1 MKEAKLVV
9 VLLLLLV
16 VVVAV
21 VDCESSSEW
30 QLLTK
35 QNFSSQ
41 IRQNPYILLFITLPW
56 SGESRSLMKEVA
68 HVVSDRQQEEF
79 RSLKLMFM
87 FRNTEKMLADAI
99 IAAAAAPAPNEE
111 EEEEITILFYLHSVS
126 YKYRGPFRALNI
138 LSSLLPHISNSN
150 SSSNQPQPP
159 LLNTPDHLNSF
170 LASTDKAL
178 LLLEFCGW
186 TPKLLANHNINHFG
200 VGVQEDLLG
209 NNFNAEAN
217 QTLADTR
224 KNNQKVAGDE
234 ILKCG
239 VENSFNGVPWLG
251 QFSSVNETASF
262 EEVENV
268 SSGVISSCTLQEFQQ
283 FESFFSKFMNV
294 AREFFLAPE
303 RHRFGLVSERS
314 MLSSLGLEDSSSWL
328 AVFHVAG
335 CPTCSRILKEE
346 DDLKDVLQMDSS
358 VVTELEGD
366 RHDIELVLPAN
377 KPSIILFV
385 DRSSDS
391 SETRG
396 KGKEAL
402 DTFRE
407 LALHY
412 HGSYQMGEPKRA
424 KPEKSSVQ
432 DYQSWGGK
440 SKHPRLKLSLTAQK
454 IKLKEKLSTIM
465 ILNEDKHVT
474 LDKLSSDQEGS
485 SLHKILAHLLQQNK
499 EVFKE
504 GLVSNSVDS
513 DKDQLP
519 QRASLSAKMNEENS
533 ELTDGEPSSEYD
545 EEKTAFYV
553 DKSKQ
558 LISLEAHQSVTA
570 LEEVATAQDLVV
582 EEKSFE
588 NVVVEEKSSEDA
600 ILEEKGFLLVDN
612 LGEQQLH
619 FQGFEGSFFFSDGNY
634 RLLRALTGG
643 SNIPS
648 LVIIDPLLQQ
658 HYVLP
663 QESDFSY
670 SSLADFLSGFVN
682 GTLPPYQLS
691 VSIIQSPREA
701 TVPPFVNVDFH
712 EVDSIPQIAIH
723 RLSEL
728 VLGVNQSNTNNVVHA
743 WNRDVL
749 VLFSNSWCGFCQR
762 MELVVREVYR
772 AVKGY
777 MNVLRSGS
785 RNGEKVFN
793 GDNLKDA
800 LVELPLIYLMD
811 CTLNDCSLILKSM
824 DQREVYP
831 ALILFPAE
839 SRNAILYD
847 GDMAV
852 ADIIRFIA
860 DQGSN
865 LRNLISNKG
874 IIWNVAKRGGGNQNP
889 FKEVS
894 PTEIR
899 DEISTSNFKSHEVLL
914 KDRELERVGEY
925 NQIKSHTSKDLH
937 ERAPHVVAGSILVAT
952 EKLLGVQPFDKSVI
966 LIVKA
971 DQSNGFQGLIIN
983 KHIRWESLH
992 ELEERLEMLKKA
1004 PLSFGGPLMIRGMPL
1019 VSLTRSATKDQYPEV
1034 LPGVYFVDQVATIHE
1049 IKEFKS
1055 DDQSIADFWFFVGY
1069 SSWGWEQL
1077 FGEIAEGAW
1086 NVTDDGIQ
1094 HLNWP

>member
-1 MKEAKLVV
+1 MKVAKFV
-9 VLLLLLV
+9 LLLLV

-41 IRQNPYILLFITLPW
+41 IRRNPYILLFITLPW

-79 RSLKLMFM
+79 SSLKLMFM
-87 FRNTEKMLADAI
+87 FRNMEKMLADAI
-99 IAAAAAPAPNEE
+99 ITAAAPNEE
-111 EEEEITILFYLHSVS
+111 DEELTILFYLHSVS

-138 LSSLLPHISNSN
+138 LSSLVPYISNSN
-150 SSSNQPQPP
+150 SNSNQPQLP

-170 LASTDKAL
+170 LTSTDKAL

-200 VGVQEDLLG
+200 VAMQEDLLG
-209 NNFNAEAN
+209 QNFDAEAN
-217 QTLADTR
+217 QTLADKR

-234 ILKCG
+234 RLKCG
-239 VENSFNGVPWLG
+239 VENSFNGVPWFG

-262 EEVENV
+262 KEVENV
-268 SSGVISSCTLQEFQQ
+268 SSSVLSSCTLQEFQQ
-283 FESFFSKFMNV
+283 FDSFFSKFMIV
-294 AREFFLAPE
+294 AREFFLDPE

-314 MLSSLGLEDSSSWL
+314 MLSSLGIEDSSSWL
-328 AVFHVAG
+328 ALLHVAA

-346 DDLKDVLQMDSS
+346 DDLKDVLQMDSA
-358 VVTELEGD
+358 VVMELEGD
-366 RHDIELVLPAN
+366 RHDIEPVLPAN
-377 KPSIILFV
+377 KPSILLFV

-412 HGSYQMGEPKRA
+412 HISYQMVEPKRD

-432 DYQSWGGK
+432 DYQAWVGK
-440 SKHPRLKLSLTAQK
+440 SKHPRLKLSPTAQK

-474 LDKLSSDQEGS
+474 LDKISSDQEGS
-485 SLHKILAHLLQQNK
+485 SLHKILAHLLRQNK

-570 LEEVATAQDLVV
+570 LEEVAISQDVVV

-600 ILEEKGFLLVDN
+600 VLEEKGFLLVDD
-612 LGEQQLH
+612 LREQQLH
-619 FQGFEGSFFFSDGNY
+619 FPGFEGSFFFSDGNY

-663 QESDFSY
+663 QVSDFSF
-670 SSLADFLSGFVN
+670 SSLADFLSGFLN

-691 VSIIQSPREA
+691 KSIIQHPREA

-712 EVDSIPQIAIH
+712 EVDSIPQITIH

-728 VLGVNQSNTNNVVHA
+728 VLGVNQSNTNSVVHA
-743 WNRDVL
+743 WKRDVL

-777 MNVLRSGS
+777 MNMLRSGS

-839 SRNAILYD
+839 SRDAVLYD
-847 GDMAV
+847 GDMSV

-865 LRNLISNKG
+865 SRNLIGNKG
-874 IIWNVAKRGGGNQNP
+874 IIWNVAKRGGRNQNP
-889 FKEVS
+889 FKEAS
-894 PTEIR
+894 PTEIH
-899 DEISTSNFKSHEVLL
+899 DEISTSKYKSHEVLS

-925 NQIKSHTSKDLH
+925 NQIKSHASKDLH
-937 ERAPHVVAGSILVAT
+937 KSAPHVVAGSVLVAT

-971 DQSNGFQGLIIN
+971 DQINGFQGLIIN

-992 ELEERLEMLKKA
+992 ELEERFDMLKEA

-1019 VSLTRSATKDQYPEV
+1019 VSITRSATKDQYPEV

-1094 HLNWP
+1094 LLHWP

>member
-1 MKEAKLVV
+1 MKVAKLV
-9 VLLLLLV
+9 LLLLV

-41 IRQNPYILLFITLPW
+41 IRRNPHILLFITLPW

-79 RSLKLMFM
+79 SSLKLMFM
-87 FRNTEKMLADAI
+87 FRNMEKMLADAI
-99 IAAAAAPAPNEE
+99 IAAAAPNEE
-111 EEEEITILFYLHSVS
+111 DEELTILFYLHSVS

-138 LSSLLPHISNSN
+138 LSSLLPYISNSN
-150 SSSNQPQPP
+150 SNQPQLP

-170 LASTDKAL
+170 LTSTDKAL

-200 VGVQEDLLG
+200 VAVQEDLLG
-209 NNFNAEAN
+209 QNFDAEAN
-217 QTLADTR
+217 QTLADKR
-224 KNNQKVAGDE
+224 KNNQKVAGDDR
-234 ILKCG
+234 LKCG
-239 VENSFNGVPWLG
+239 VENSFNGLPWLG

-262 EEVENV
+262 KEVENV
-268 SSGVISSCTLQEFQQ
+268 SSSVLSSCTLQEFQQ
-283 FESFFSKFMNV
+283 FDSFFSKFMIV

-314 MLSSLGLEDSSSWL
+314 MLSSLGIEDSSSWL
-328 AVFHVAG
+328 ALLHVAA

-358 VVTELEGD
+358 VVMELEGD
-366 RHDIELVLPAN
+366 RHDIEPVLPAN
-377 KPSIILFV
+377 KPSILLFV

-412 HGSYQMGEPKRA
+412 HISYQMGEPKRD

-432 DYQSWGGK
+432 DYQAWGGK

-474 LDKLSSDQEGS
+474 LDKISSDQEGS

-545 EEKTAFYV
+545 EEKAAFYV
-553 DKSKQ
+553 DKSKH
-558 LISLEAHQSVTA
+558 LVSLKAHQSVTA
-570 LEEVATAQDLVV
+570 LEEVAISQDVVV
-582 EEKSFE
+582 EEKCFE

-600 ILEEKGFLLVDN
+600 FLEEKGFLLVNN
-612 LGEQQLH
+612 LREQQLH

-663 QESDFSY
+663 QESDFSF
-670 SSLADFLSGFVN
+670 SSLADFLSGFLN

-691 VSIIQSPREA
+691 KSIIQHPREA

-712 EVDSIPQIAIH
+712 EVDSIPQITIQ

-728 VLGVNQSNTNNVVHA
+728 VLGVNQSNTNSVVHA

-777 MNVLRSGS
+777 MNMLRSGS

-839 SRNAILYD
+839 SRNAVLYD
-847 GDMAV
+847 GDMSV

-865 LRNLISNKG
+865 SRNLIGNKG
-874 IIWNVAKRGGGNQNP
+874 IIWNVAKRGGRNQNP
-889 FKEVS
+889 FKEAS
-894 PTEIR
+894 PTEIH
-899 DEISTSNFKSHEVLL
+899 DEISTSKYKSHEVLS

-937 ERAPHVVAGSILVAT
+937 KSAPHVVAGSVLVAT
-952 EKLLGVQPFDKSVI
+952 EKLLGIQPFDKSVI

-971 DQSNGFQGLIIN
+971 DQINGFQGLIIN

-992 ELEERLEMLKKA
+992 ELEERLEMLKEA

-1094 HLNWP
+1094 HLHWP

>member
-1 MKEAKLVV
+1 MKEAKL
-9 VLLLLLV
+9 
-16 VVVAV
+16 
-21 VDCESSSEW
+21 
-30 QLLTK
+30 LLTK

-41 IRQNPYILLFITLPW
+41 IRRNPYILLFITLPW

-68 HVVSDRQQEEF
+68 HAVSDRQQEEF

-87 FRNTEKMLADAI
+87 FRNMEKMLADAI
-99 IAAAAAPAPNEE
+99 IAAAAAPPNEE
-111 EEEEITILFYLHSVS
+111 EETTILFYLHS
-126 YKYRGPFRALNI
+126 
-138 LSSLLPHISNSN
+138 
-150 SSSNQPQPP
+150 
-159 LLNTPDHLNSF
+159 
-170 LASTDKAL
+170 AL

-186 TPKLLANHNINHFG
+186 TPKLLANHNTNHFG
-200 VGVQEDLLG
+200 VGVQDLLG

-234 ILKCG
+234 RLICG

-262 EEVENV
+262 EEVEN
-268 SSGVISSCTLQEFQQ
+268 
-283 FESFFSKFMNV
+283 FMSV

-328 AVFHVAG
+328 AVLHVAA
-335 CPTCSRILKEE
+335 CPTCSRIIKEE

-366 RHDIELVLPAN
+366 RHDIEPVLPAN
-377 KPSIILFV
+377 KPSILLFV

-412 HGSYQMGEPKRA
+412 HISYQMGEPKRA

-432 DYQSWGGK
+432 DYQAWGGK

-474 LDKLSSDQEGS
+474 LDKISSDQEGS
-485 SLHKILAHLLQQNK
+485 SLHKILAHLIRQNK

-519 QRASLSAKMNEENS
+519 QRASLSAKMNDENS

-570 LEEVATAQDLVV
+570 LEKVATAQDLVV

-588 NVVVEEKSSEDA
+588 NVVVEEKSSEDSV
-600 ILEEKGFLLVDN
+600 LEEKGFLLADN
-612 LGEQQLH
+612 LREQQLH

-648 LVIIDPLLQQ
+648 LVIIDPFLQQ

-670 SSLADFLSGFVN
+670 SSLDDFLSGFLN

-691 VSIIQSPREA
+691 KSIIQSPREA

-712 EVDSIPQIAIH
+712 EVDSIPQITIH

-749 VLFSNSWCGFCQR
+749 VLFSNSWCAYCQR

-793 GDNLKDA
+793 GDILKDA

-852 ADIIRFIA
+852 AEIIRFIA

-865 LRNLISNKG
+865 SRNLISNKG

-889 FKEVS
+889 FKEAS

-899 DEISTSNFKSHEVLL
+899 DEISTSKYKSHEVLL

-937 ERAPHVVAGSILVAT
+937 ERAPHVVAGSVLVAT

-983 KHIRWESLH
+983 KRIRWESLH
-992 ELEERLEMLKKA
+992 ELEERLEMLKEA

-1094 HLNWP
+1094 HLDWP

>member
-1 MKEAKLVV
+1 MKVAKFV
-9 VLLLLLV
+9 LLLLV

-41 IRQNPYILLFITLPW
+41 IRRNPYILLFITLPW

-79 RSLKLMFM
+79 SSLKLMFM
-87 FRNTEKMLADAI
+87 FRNMEKMLADAI
-99 IAAAAAPAPNEE
+99 ITAAAPNEE
-111 EEEEITILFYLHSVS
+111 DEELTILFYLHSVS

-138 LSSLLPHISNSN
+138 LSSLVPYISNSN
-150 SSSNQPQPP
+150 SNSNQPQLP

-170 LASTDKAL
+170 LTSTDKAL

-200 VGVQEDLLG
+200 VAMQEDLLG
-209 NNFNAEAN
+209 QNFDAEAN
-217 QTLADTR
+217 QTLADKR

-234 ILKCG
+234 RLKCG

-262 EEVENV
+262 KEVENV
-268 SSGVISSCTLQEFQQ
+268 SSSVLSSCTLQEFQQ
-283 FESFFSKFMNV
+283 FDSFFSKFMIV

-314 MLSSLGLEDSSSWL
+314 MLSSLGIEDSSSWL
-328 AVFHVAG
+328 ALLHVAA

-346 DDLKDVLQMDSS
+346 DDLKDVLQMDSA
-358 VVTELEGD
+358 VVMELEGD
-366 RHDIELVLPAN
+366 RHDIEPVLPAN
-377 KPSIILFV
+377 KPSILLFV

-412 HGSYQMGEPKRA
+412 HISYQMVEPKRD

-432 DYQSWGGK
+432 DYQAWVGK
-440 SKHPRLKLSLTAQK
+440 SKHPRLKLSPTAQK

-474 LDKLSSDQEGS
+474 LDKISSDQEGS
-485 SLHKILAHLLQQNK
+485 SLHKILAHLLRQNK

-570 LEEVATAQDLVV
+570 LEEVAISQDVVV

-600 ILEEKGFLLVDN
+600 VLEEKGFLLVDN
-612 LGEQQLH
+612 LREQQLH

-663 QESDFSY
+663 QESDFSF
-670 SSLADFLSGFVN
+670 SSLADFLSGFLN

-691 VSIIQSPREA
+691 KSIIQHPREA

-712 EVDSIPQIAIH
+712 EVDSIPQITIH

-728 VLGVNQSNTNNVVHA
+728 VLGVNQSNTNSVVHA
-743 WNRDVL
+743 WKRDVL

-777 MNVLRSGS
+777 MNMLRSGS

-839 SRNAILYD
+839 SRNAVLYD
-847 GDMAV
+847 GDMSV

-865 LRNLISNKG
+865 SRNLIGNKG
-874 IIWNVAKRGGGNQNP
+874 IIWNVAKRGGRNQNP

-894 PTEIR
+894 PTEIH
-899 DEISTSNFKSHEVLL
+899 DEISTSKYKSHEVLS

-937 ERAPHVVAGSILVAT
+937 KSAPHVVAGSVLVAT

-971 DQSNGFQGLIIN
+971 DQINGFQGLIIN

-992 ELEERLEMLKKA
+992 ELEERLEMLKEA

-1094 HLNWP
+1094 HLHWP

>member
-1 MKEAKLVV
+1 MKEAKL
-9 VLLLLLV
+9 
-16 VVVAV
+16 
-21 VDCESSSEW
+21 
-30 QLLTK
+30 LLTK

-41 IRQNPYILLFITLPW
+41 IRRNPYILLFITLPW

-68 HVVSDRQQEEF
+68 HAVSDRQQEEF

-87 FRNTEKMLADAI
+87 FRNMEKMLADAI
-99 IAAAAAPAPNEE
+99 IAAAAAPPNEE
-111 EEEEITILFYLHSVS
+111 EETTILFYLHS
-126 YKYRGPFRALNI
+126 
-138 LSSLLPHISNSN
+138 
-150 SSSNQPQPP
+150 
-159 LLNTPDHLNSF
+159 
-170 LASTDKAL
+170 AL

-186 TPKLLANHNINHFG
+186 TPKLLANHNTNHFG

-234 ILKCG
+234 RLICG

-262 EEVENV
+262 EEVEN
-268 SSGVISSCTLQEFQQ
+268 
-283 FESFFSKFMNV
+283 FMSV

-328 AVFHVAG
+328 AVLHVAA
-335 CPTCSRILKEE
+335 CPTCSRIIKEE

-366 RHDIELVLPAN
+366 RHDIEPVLPAN
-377 KPSIILFV
+377 KPSILLFV

-412 HGSYQMGEPKRA
+412 HISYQMGEPKRA

-432 DYQSWGGK
+432 DYQAWGGK

-474 LDKLSSDQEGS
+474 LDKISSDQEGS
-485 SLHKILAHLLQQNK
+485 SLHKILAHLIRQNK

-519 QRASLSAKMNEENS
+519 QRASLSAKMNDENS

-570 LEEVATAQDLVV
+570 LEKVATAQDLVV

-588 NVVVEEKSSEDA
+588 NVVVEEKSSEDSV
-600 ILEEKGFLLVDN
+600 LEEKGFLLADN
-612 LGEQQLH
+612 LREQQLH

-648 LVIIDPLLQQ
+648 LVIIDPFLQQ

-670 SSLADFLSGFVN
+670 SSLDDFLSGFLN

-691 VSIIQSPREA
+691 KSIIQSPREA

-712 EVDSIPQIAIH
+712 EVDSIPQITIH

-749 VLFSNSWCGFCQR
+749 VLFSNSWCAYCQR

-793 GDNLKDA
+793 GDILKDA

-852 ADIIRFIA
+852 AEIIRFIA

-865 LRNLISNKG
+865 SRNLISNKG

-889 FKEVS
+889 FKEAS

-899 DEISTSNFKSHEVLL
+899 DEISTSKYKSHEVLL

-937 ERAPHVVAGSILVAT
+937 ERAPHVVAGSVLVAT

-983 KHIRWESLH
+983 KRIRWESLH
-992 ELEERLEMLKKA
+992 ELEERLEMLKEA

-1094 HLNWP
+1094 HLDWP

>member
-1 MKEAKLVV
+1 MKVAKFV
-9 VLLLLLV
+9 LLLLV

-41 IRQNPYILLFITLPW
+41 IRRNPYILLFITLPW

-79 RSLKLMFM
+79 SSLKLMFM
-87 FRNTEKMLADAI
+87 FRNMEKMLADAI
-99 IAAAAAPAPNEE
+99 ITAAAPNEE
-111 EEEEITILFYLHSVS
+111 DEELTILFYLHSVS

-138 LSSLLPHISNSN
+138 LSSLVPYISNSN
-150 SSSNQPQPP
+150 SNSNQPQLP

-170 LASTDKAL
+170 LTSTDKAL

-200 VGVQEDLLG
+200 VAMQEDLLG
-209 NNFNAEAN
+209 QNFDAEAN
-217 QTLADTR
+217 QTLADKR

-234 ILKCG
+234 RLKCG

-262 EEVENV
+262 KEVENV
-268 SSGVISSCTLQEFQQ
+268 SSSVLSSCTLQEFQQ
-283 FESFFSKFMNV
+283 FDSFFSKFMIV
-294 AREFFLAPE
+294 AREFFLDPE

-314 MLSSLGLEDSSSWL
+314 MLSSLGIEDSSSWL
-328 AVFHVAG
+328 ALLHVAA

-346 DDLKDVLQMDSS
+346 DDLKDVLQMDSA
-358 VVTELEGD
+358 VVMELEGD
-366 RHDIELVLPAN
+366 RHDIEPVLPAN
-377 KPSIILFV
+377 KPSILLFV

-412 HGSYQMGEPKRA
+412 HISYQMVEPKRD

-432 DYQSWGGK
+432 DYQAWVGK
-440 SKHPRLKLSLTAQK
+440 SKHPRLKLSPTAQK

-474 LDKLSSDQEGS
+474 LDKISSDQEGS
-485 SLHKILAHLLQQNK
+485 SLHKILAHLLRQNK

-570 LEEVATAQDLVV
+570 LEEVAISQDVVV

-600 ILEEKGFLLVDN
+600 VLEEKGFLLADN
-612 LGEQQLH
+612 LREQQLH

-663 QESDFSY
+663 QESDFSF
-670 SSLADFLSGFVN
+670 SSLADFLSGFLN

-691 VSIIQSPREA
+691 KSIIQHPREA

-712 EVDSIPQIAIH
+712 EVDSIPQITIH

-728 VLGVNQSNTNNVVHA
+728 VLGVNQSNTNSVVHA
-743 WNRDVL
+743 WKRDVL

-762 MELVVREVYR
+762 MEFVVREVYR

-777 MNVLRSGS
+777 MNMLRSGS

-839 SRNAILYD
+839 SRNAVLYD
-847 GDMAV
+847 GDMSV

-865 LRNLISNKG
+865 SHNLIGNKG
-874 IIWNVAKRGGGNQNP
+874 IIWNVAKRGGRNQNP
-889 FKEVS
+889 FKEAS
-894 PTEIR
+894 PTEIH
-899 DEISTSNFKSHEVLL
+899 DEISTSKYKSHEVLS

-937 ERAPHVVAGSILVAT
+937 KSAPHVVAGSVLVAT

-971 DQSNGFQGLIIN
+971 DQINGFQGLIIN

-992 ELEERLEMLKKA
+992 ELEERFEKLKEA

-1019 VSLTRSATKDQYPEV
+1019 VSITRSATKDQYPEV

-1094 HLNWP
+1094 LLHWP

>member
-1 MKEAKLVV
+1 MKVAKFV
-9 VLLLLLV
+9 LLLLV

-41 IRQNPYILLFITLPW
+41 IRRNPYILLFITLPW

-79 RSLKLMFM
+79 SSLKLMFM
-87 FRNTEKMLADAI
+87 FRNMEKMLADAI
-99 IAAAAAPAPNEE
+99 ITAAAPNEE
-111 EEEEITILFYLHSVS
+111 DEELTILFYLHSVS

-138 LSSLLPHISNSN
+138 LSSLVPYISNSN
-150 SSSNQPQPP
+150 SNSNQPQLP

-170 LASTDKAL
+170 LTSTDKAL

-200 VGVQEDLLG
+200 VAMQDLLG
-209 NNFNAEAN
+209 QNFDAEAN
-217 QTLADTR
+217 QTLADKR

-234 ILKCG
+234 RLKCG

-262 EEVENV
+262 KEVEN
-268 SSGVISSCTLQEFQQ
+268 
-283 FESFFSKFMNV
+283 FMIV

-314 MLSSLGLEDSSSWL
+314 MLSSLGIEDSSSWL
-328 AVFHVAG
+328 ALLHVAA

-346 DDLKDVLQMDSS
+346 DDLKDVLQMDSA
-358 VVTELEGD
+358 VVMELEGD
-366 RHDIELVLPAN
+366 RHDIEPVLPAN
-377 KPSIILFV
+377 KPSILLFV

-412 HGSYQMGEPKRA
+412 HISYQMVEPKRD

-432 DYQSWGGK
+432 DYQAWVGK
-440 SKHPRLKLSLTAQK
+440 SKHPRLKLSPTAQK

-474 LDKLSSDQEGS
+474 LDKISSDQEGS
-485 SLHKILAHLLQQNK
+485 SLHKILAHLLRQNK

-570 LEEVATAQDLVV
+570 LEEVAISQDVVV

-600 ILEEKGFLLVDN
+600 VLEEKGFLLVDN
-612 LGEQQLH
+612 LREQQLH

-663 QESDFSY
+663 QESDFSF
-670 SSLADFLSGFVN
+670 SSLADFLSGFLN

-691 VSIIQSPREA
+691 KSIIQHPREA

-712 EVDSIPQIAIH
+712 EVDSIPQITIH

-728 VLGVNQSNTNNVVHA
+728 VLGVNQSNTNSVVHA
-743 WNRDVL
+743 WKRDVL

-777 MNVLRSGS
+777 MNMLRSGS

-839 SRNAILYD
+839 SWNAVLYD
-847 GDMAV
+847 GDMSV

-865 LRNLISNKG
+865 SRNLIGNKG
-874 IIWNVAKRGGGNQNP
+874 IIWNVAKRGGRNQNP

-894 PTEIR
+894 PTEIH
-899 DEISTSNFKSHEVLL
+899 DEISTSKYKSHEVLS

-937 ERAPHVVAGSILVAT
+937 KSAPHVVAGSVLVAT

-971 DQSNGFQGLIIN
+971 DQINGFQGLIIN

-992 ELEERLEMLKKA
+992 ELEERLEMLKEA

-1094 HLNWP
+1094 HLHWP

>member
-1 MKEAKLVV
+1 MKVAKFV
-9 VLLLLLV
+9 LLLLV

-41 IRQNPYILLFITLPW
+41 IRRNPYILLFITLPW

-79 RSLKLMFM
+79 SSLKLMFM
-87 FRNTEKMLADAI
+87 FRNMEKMLADAI
-99 IAAAAAPAPNEE
+99 ITAAAPNEE
-111 EEEEITILFYLHSVS
+111 DEELTILFYLHSVS

-138 LSSLLPHISNSN
+138 LSSLVPYISNSN
-150 SSSNQPQPP
+150 SNSNQPQLP

-170 LASTDKAL
+170 LTSTDKAL

-200 VGVQEDLLG
+200 VAMQEDLLG
-209 NNFNAEAN
+209 QNFDAEAN
-217 QTLADTR
+217 QTLADKR

-234 ILKCG
+234 RLKCG

-262 EEVENV
+262 KEVEN
-268 SSGVISSCTLQEFQQ
+268 
-283 FESFFSKFMNV
+283 FMIV

-314 MLSSLGLEDSSSWL
+314 MLSSLGIEDSSSWL
-328 AVFHVAG
+328 ALLHVAA

-346 DDLKDVLQMDSS
+346 DDLKDVLQMDSA
-358 VVTELEGD
+358 VVMELEGD
-366 RHDIELVLPAN
+366 RHDIEPVLPAN
-377 KPSIILFV
+377 KPSILLFV

-412 HGSYQMGEPKRA
+412 HISYQMVEPKRD

-432 DYQSWGGK
+432 DYQAWVGK
-440 SKHPRLKLSLTAQK
+440 SKHPRLKLSPTAQK

-474 LDKLSSDQEGS
+474 LDKISSDQEGS
-485 SLHKILAHLLQQNK
+485 SLHKILAHLLRQNK

-570 LEEVATAQDLVV
+570 LEEVAISQDVVV

-600 ILEEKGFLLVDN
+600 VLEEKGFLLVDN
-612 LGEQQLH
+612 LREQQLH

-663 QESDFSY
+663 QESDFSF
-670 SSLADFLSGFVN
+670 SSLADFLSGFLN

-691 VSIIQSPREA
+691 KSIIQHPREA

-712 EVDSIPQIAIH
+712 EVDSIPQITIH

-728 VLGVNQSNTNNVVHA
+728 VLGVNQSNTNSVVHA
-743 WNRDVL
+743 WKRDVL

-777 MNVLRSGS
+777 MNMLRSGS

-839 SRNAILYD
+839 SWNAVLYD
-847 GDMAV
+847 GDMSV

-865 LRNLISNKG
+865 SRNLIGNKG
-874 IIWNVAKRGGGNQNP
+874 IIWNVAKRGGRNQNP

-894 PTEIR
+894 PTEIH
-899 DEISTSNFKSHEVLL
+899 DEISTSKYKSHEVLS

-937 ERAPHVVAGSILVAT
+937 KSAPHVVAGSVLVAT

-971 DQSNGFQGLIIN
+971 DQINGFQGLIIN

-992 ELEERLEMLKKA
+992 ELEERLEMLKEA

-1094 HLNWP
+1094 HLHWP

>member
-499 EVFKE
+499 EGKLSSLAKELGFQLLSDDVDIKSVNTLPSDTVQSNQVSPAVFKE

-874 IIWNVAKRGGGNQNP
+874 N
-889 FKEVS
+889 
-894 PTEIR
+894 
-899 DEISTSNFKSHEVLL
+899 
-914 KDRELERVGEY
+914 
-925 NQIKSHTSKDLH
+925 
-937 ERAPHVVAGSILVAT
+937 
-952 EKLLGVQPFDKSVI
+952 
-966 LIVKA
+966 
-971 DQSNGFQGLIIN
+971 
-983 KHIRWESLH
+983 
-992 ELEERLEMLKKA
+992 
-1004 PLSFGGPLMIRGMPL
+1004 LS
-1019 VSLTRSATKDQYPEV
+1019 
-1034 LPGVYFVDQVATIHE
+1034 
-1049 IKEFKS
+1049 
-1055 DDQSIADFWFFVGY
+1055 
-1069 SSWGWEQL
+1069 
-1077 FGEIAEGAW
+1077 
-1086 NVTDDGIQ
+1086 
-1094 HLNWP
+1094 